1 VLVPSPKQL
10 EAIEAPP
17 GPVLVVAGPGAG
29 KTFCLIGRIEHLINR
44 AGIDPSRI
52 CAVTFTNKAADEIA
66 QRLRREIGSPAEDIT
81 RGTLHGLC
89 FALLREHVSLIGLR
103 RGFGMADEEYQRR
116 VLRRLRVRRER
127 HTQLLNL
134 FGRHQLQNYPLTPGD
149 LELFQEYQA
158 LLRSRNLVDYDD
170 LIALAGSLL
179 RCHPAIAEQIRARWD
194 CILTDEFQDLSLA
207 QYEVI
212 KYLASEHHN
221 CFAVGDDEQSIY
233 SWAGAD
239 AAILQRFQQDFEIA
253 DPIVL
258 ERNRRCSRQIFEV
271 ARHLI
276 ARNPALFN
284 KEIEADRESPH
295 CVAAYL
301 FEDERAEASWLVAD
315 VAGDHATSGLEW
327 GEYALL
333 YRTHRIG
340 QQLETQLI
348 EAGIPCRVARG
359 QALCDDELIGFV
371 ISSLRVVRDPRD
383 PVALDGFAEKVL
395 PYPLLQQVRVRF
407 SEVELLAGFRAFARE
422 NRGDPDAR
430 MAWRFV
436 FHVENLAG
444 LGRAHE
450 HLDSLVEELLSQR
463 VGRYRNPLDERA
475 EELSDPATFP
485 GAGLLARRL
494 RLTAASGGR
503 VWVEPDAGLEIPL
516 LQMLRAGFDGEVLAL
531 DITRQPAPNDV
542 VIPARAARP
551 LLIFKALQLFRCAAL
566 ADPLQDYVA
575 FDLETTDV
583 DPAEC
588 DIVELAAVRVRNRVI
603 VDQFQQ
609 LIRTNRPISPKA
621 TAVHGYRDADLCNQ
635 PEFAEV
641 WPAFRTFVGTDVL
654 VAHNGQTFDVPVL
667 RRLAAGLP
675 GVDDLVF
682 FDTLPLARS
691 LTHES
696 AKLTDLAHRFGV
708 DAGRSH
714 HALDDASAL
723 VGILRSLGEL
733 KLARSRKLALP
744 NLLGWLGLAFA
755 LHAPSDET
763 PEERVLRDIALPATL
778 GRYGNCL
785 EIYAAECEAAGGP
798 PVEELIERLGGAR
811 LMERIRTERSV
822 AERYPSSVERL
833 HALLRASAAP
843 TLQESIDLLL
853 SRAALSKS
861 DGASVED
868 QRVNLLTLH
877 STKGLEFSRVY
888 VVGAEDGQIPGLQ
901 ALDEGV
907 EHEIQEARRL
917 LYVGMTRAK
926 DRLVLTRAAR
936 RDGRHTGGDLFLQE
950 AGLQPAPA
958 PPTADRVRLAS
969 TSSAEATRGEDRNY

>member
-1 VLVPSPKQL
+1 LNVLVPSPKQL
-10 EAIEAPP
+10 EAIEAPT

-29 KTFCLIGRIEHLINR
+29 KTFCLIGRISHLINR
-44 AGIDPSRI
+44 LGIDPSRI

-66 QRLRREIGSPAEDIT
+66 QRLGRDIGAPAEDIA

-89 FALLREHVSLIGLR
+89 FALLREHVSLVGLR

-116 VLRRLRVRRER
+116 VLRRLRVRKER

-179 RCHPAIAEQIRARWD
+179 RCHPGIAEQIRARWD

-207 QYEVI
+207 QYDVI
-212 KYLASEHHN
+212 RYLASEHRN

-239 AAILQRFQQDFEIA
+239 ARILERFQQDFEI
-253 DPIVL
+253 DQPIVL
-258 ERNRRCSRQIFEV
+258 ERNRRCSRQIFDV

-276 ARNPALFN
+276 SRNPALFT
-284 KEIEADRESPH
+284 KDIEADRESPY

-301 FEDERAEASWLVAD
+301 FEDEGVESSWLLAD
-315 VAGDHATSGLEW
+315 LIRDQAASELAW
-327 GEYALL
+327 GHYAML

-348 EAGIPCRVARG
+348 QAGVPCRVARG

-383 PVALDGFAEKVL
+383 PVALDGFAETVL
-395 PYPLLQQVRVRF
+395 PCTLLQQVKVRH
-407 SEVELLAGFRAFARE
+407 SDLELLPAFRAFARE
-422 NRGDPDAR
+422 TRGDPDSR

-450 HLDSLVEELLSQR
+450 RLDSLVQELLSQR
-463 VGRYRNPLDERA
+463 VGRYRNPMEERA
-475 EELSDPATFP
+475 DELTDPLEFA
-485 GAGLLARRL
+485 GARMLARRL
-494 RLTAASGGR
+494 GQAAASGGR

-516 LQMLRAGFDGEVLAL
+516 QQMIRAGFDGEVLPL
-531 DITRQPAPNDV
+531 EITRNPAPNDV
-542 VIPARAARP
+542 VIPARAVRP
-551 LLIFKALQLFRCAAL
+551 LLIFKALQLFRCDTL
-566 ADPLQDYVA
+566 VDPLQDYVA

-583 DPAEC
+583 DPAQCE
-588 DIVELAAVRVRNRVI
+588 IVELAAVRVRNRVI
-603 VDQFQQ
+603 VAQFQQ

-621 TAVHGYRDADLCNQ
+621 SAVHGYEDADVCEQ
-635 PEFAEV
+635 PTFAEV
-641 WPAFRTFVGTDVL
+641 WPAFRGFVGSDVL

-675 GVDDLVF
+675 GVEELVF

-691 LTHES
+691 LIHES

-723 VGILRSLGEL
+723 VGVLRSLGEL

-755 LHAPSDET
+755 LHRPHDET

-785 EIYAAECEAAGGP
+785 EVYAAECEAAGAP
-798 PVEELIERLGGAR
+798 PLEELIERLGGAR
-811 LMERIRTERSV
+811 LMERIRTARSV

-833 HALLRASAAP
+833 DALLKTSVAP
-843 TLQESIDLLL
+843 TLRESIDLLL

-861 DGASVED
+861 DGCSVDD

-888 VVGAEDGQIPGLQ
+888 IVGAEDGQIPGLQ
-901 ALDEGV
+901 ALDDNI
-907 EHEIQEARRL
+907 EHEIQEGRRL

-926 DRLVLTRAAR
+926 DRLVLTRAER
-936 RDGRHTGGDLFLQE
+936 RDGHHTGGDLFLQE
-950 AGLQPAPA
+950 AGLQVIAA
-958 PPTADRVRLAS
+958 PPTADLL
-969 TSSAEATRGEDRNY
+969 D

>member
-10 EAIEAPP
+10 EAIEALP

-29 KTFCLIGRIEHLINR
+29 KTFCLIGRIQYLIDR
-44 AGIDPSRI
+44 VGLDPSRI

-66 QRLRREIGSPAEDIT
+66 QRLRREIGSPAEDIA

-89 FALLREHVSLIGLR
+89 FALLREHVSVVGLR

-116 VLRRLRVRRER
+116 VLRRLRVRKER
-127 HTQLLNL
+127 HAQLLTL

-149 LELFQEYQA
+149 LELFQQYQT
-158 LLRSRNLVDYDD
+158 LLRSRNLVDFDD
-170 LIALAGSLL
+170 LIALTGSLL

-212 KYLASEHHN
+212 KYLASIHRN

-239 AAILQRFQQDFEIA
+239 AAILQRFQQDFEID

-258 ERNRRCSRQIFEV
+258 EHNRRCSRQIFDV
-271 ARHLI
+271 ARQLI
-276 ARNPALFN
+276 ARNRALFT
-284 KEIEADRESPH
+284 KEIEAERDSPY
-295 CVAAYL
+295 CVAAYR

-315 VAGDHATSGLEW
+315 VLRDHVGSGLEW
-327 GEYALL
+327 GEYAML

-359 QALCDDELIGFV
+359 QALCDDVLIGFV

-383 PVALDGFAEKVL
+383 PVALDAFAEMVL
-395 PYPLLQQVRVRF
+395 PPPLLQQVRVRF
-407 SEVELLAGFRAFARE
+407 SDLELLAAFRAFARE
-422 NRGDPDAR
+422 SRGDPDRR

-436 FHVENLAG
+436 FHVENLAA

-450 HLDSLVEELLSQR
+450 RIDSLVEELLSQR

-475 EELSDPATFP
+475 DELTDPAEFP
-485 GAGLLARRL
+485 GARLLARRL
-494 RLTAASGGR
+494 SQAATAGGR
-503 VWVEPDAGLEIPL
+503 VWVEPHAGLEIPL
-516 LQMLRAGFDGEVLAL
+516 LQMLRAGFDGEVLPL
-531 DITRQPAPNDV
+531 DLTRRPAPNDV
-542 VIPARAARP
+542 VLPARAVRP
-551 LLIFKALQLFRCAAL
+551 LLIFKALQLFRCDGL
-566 ADPLQDYVA
+566 MDPLQDYVA
-575 FDLETTDV
+575 FDLETTDLNS
-583 DPAEC
+583 AEC
-588 DIVELAAVRVRNRVI
+588 DIVEMAAVRVRDRVI

-621 TAVHGYRDADLCNQ
+621 TAVHGYKDADVCEQ
-635 PEFAEV
+635 PTFAEV
-641 WPAFRTFVGTDVL
+641 WPAFRAFIGSDVL

-675 GVDDLVF
+675 GIDDLVF
-682 FDTLPLARS
+682 FDTWPLARS
-691 LTHES
+691 LIQES
-696 AKLTDLAHRFGV
+696 SKLVDLAHRFGV

-723 VGILRSLGEL
+723 VGVLRSLGEL

-755 LHAPSDET
+755 LHAPDDET

-785 EIYAAECEAAGGP
+785 ELYAAEREAAAERGP
-798 PVEELIERLGGAR
+798 PVEELIERLGGTR
-811 LMERIRTERSV
+811 LMERIRAARSV

-833 HALLRASAAP
+833 SALLKVSAAP
-843 TLQESIDLLL
+843 SLRESIDLLL

-901 ALDEGV
+901 ALEDNA

-926 DRLVLTRAAR
+926 DRLVLTRAER
-936 RDGRHTGGDLFLQE
+936 RDGRHTGGDLFLKE
-950 AGLQPAPA
+950 AGLQPAAA
-958 PPTADRVRLAS
+958 PPTSDLL
-969 TSSAEATRGEDRNY
+969 D

>member
-29 KTFCLIGRIEHLINR
+29 KTFCLIGRIGYLIDR
-44 AGIDPSRI
+44 IGIPPGRI

-66 QRLRREIGSPAEDIT
+66 QRLRRGIGARAEDIT

-89 FALLREHVSLIGLR
+89 FSLLREHVAAIGLR

-116 VLRRLRVRRER
+116 VLRRLRVRKER

-179 RCHPAIAEQIRARWD
+179 RCHPAIAEQIRSRWD

-212 KYLASEHHN
+212 KYLASAHHN

-258 ERNRRCSRQIFEV
+258 EHNRRCSRQIFEV
-271 ARHLI
+271 ARQLI
-276 ARNPALFN
+276 TRNPALFR
-284 KEIEADRESPH
+284 KDIDADRESPY
-295 CVAAYL
+295 CVTAYR
-301 FEDERAEASWLVAD
+301 FQDEAAEASWLVAD
-315 VAGDHATSGLEW
+315 LVQDQAASALDW
-327 GEYALL
+327 GEYAML

-340 QQLETQLI
+340 QQLETRLI
-348 EAGIPCRVARG
+348 EAGVPCRVARG
-359 QALCDDELIGFV
+359 QALCDDALIGF
-371 ISSLRVVRDPRD
+371 IIASLRVVRDPRD
-383 PVALDGFAEKVL
+383 PVALDQFAETVL
-395 PYPLLQQVRVRF
+395 PYPLLQQVRVRC
-407 SEVELLAGFRAFARE
+407 SDVELVAGFRTFARE

-436 FHVENLAG
+436 FHVENLAA

-450 HLDSLVEELLSQR
+450 HIDSLVEELLSQR

-475 EELSDPATFP
+475 DELSDPAEFP
-485 GAGLLARRL
+485 GARLLARQL
-494 RLTAASGGR
+494 FQAASAGGR

-516 LQMLRAGFDGEVLAL
+516 LQMLRAGYDGEVLPL
-531 DITRQPAPNDV
+531 DLTRRPAPSDV

-551 LLIFKALQLFRCAAL
+551 LLIFKALQLFRCARL
-566 ADPLQDYVA
+566 TDPLQDYVA

-603 VDQFQQ
+603 VDQFVQ
-609 LIRTNRPISPKA
+609 LIRTTRPISPKA
-621 TAVHGYRDADLCNQ
+621 TAVHGYRDADVCDQ
-635 PEFAEV
+635 PTFAEV
-641 WPAFRTFVGTDVL
+641 WPAFRSFVGTDVL

-675 GVDDLVF
+675 GVEDLVF

-691 LTHES
+691 LIHES
-696 AKLTDLAHRFGV
+696 AKLVDLAHRFGV

-733 KLARSRKLALP
+733 KLARSRKLTLP

-755 LHAPSDET
+755 LHAPADET

-798 PVEELIERLGGAR
+798 PVEEVIERLGGVR

-833 HALLRASAAP
+833 EALLRASDAP
-843 TLQESIDLLL
+843 TMQESIDLLL

-901 ALDEGV
+901 ALDDGV

-926 DRLVLTRAAR
+926 DRLVLTRADR
-936 RDGRHTGGDLFLQE
+936 RDGRPTGGDLFLQE
-950 AGLQPAPA
+950 AGLQAAAAPS
-958 PPTADRVRLAS
+958 TADLL
-969 TSSAEATRGEDRNY
+969 N

>member
-1 VLVPSPKQL
+1 LIVLVPSPKQL

-29 KTFCLIGRIEHLINR
+29 KTFCLIGRIKYLIDQV
-44 AGIDPSRI
+44 GLDPGRI
-52 CAVTFTNKAADEIA
+52 CAVTFTNKAAEEIA
-66 QRLRREIGSPAEDIT
+66 QRLHREIGPPAEDIA

-89 FALLREHVSLIGLR
+89 FALLREHVSVVGLR

-116 VLRRLRVRRER
+116 VLRRLRVRKER
-127 HTQLLNL
+127 HTQLLTL

-149 LELFQEYQA
+149 LELFQQYQA
-158 LLRSRNLVDYDD
+158 LLRSRNLVDFDD
-170 LIALAGSLL
+170 LIALTGSLL
-179 RCHPAIAEQIRARWD
+179 RCHPVIAEQIRARWD

-212 KYLASEHHN
+212 KYLASIHRN

-239 AAILQRFQQDFEIA
+239 ARILHRFKQDFEID

-258 ERNRRCSRQIFEV
+258 ERNRRCSRQIFDV

-276 ARNPALFN
+276 ARNPALFT
-284 KEIEADRESPH
+284 KDIEADRDSPY
-295 CVAAYL
+295 CVAAYR
-301 FEDERAEASWLVAD
+301 FEDERAEARWLVAD
-315 VAGDHATSGLEW
+315 LIRDHAGSALDW
-327 GEYALL
+327 GEYAML

-340 QQLETQLI
+340 QQLETRLV
-348 EAGIPCRVARG
+348 EAGVPCRVARG
-359 QALCDDELIGFV
+359 QALCDDEVIGFV
-371 ISSLRVVRDPRD
+371 ISSLRVVRDPHD
-383 PVALDGFAEKVL
+383 PIAIAGLADKVL
-395 PYPLLQQVRVRF
+395 PPSLLQQVGARF
-407 SEVELLAGFRAFARE
+407 SNVELLAALRAFARE
-422 NRGDPDAR
+422 NRGDPESR

-436 FHVENLAG
+436 FRAENLAA
-444 LGRAHE
+444 LERAHE
-450 HLDSLVEELLSQR
+450 RIDPLVEELLSQG

-475 EELSDPATFP
+475 DELTDPANFP
-485 GAGLLARRL
+485 GAHLLARRL
-494 RLTAASGGR
+494 SQAAASGGR

-516 LQMLRAGFDGEVLAL
+516 VQMLRGGFDGEVLPL
-531 DITRQPAPNDV
+531 DFTRRPAPNDV

-551 LLIFKALQLFRCAAL
+551 LLIFKALQLFRCEAL
-566 ADPLQDYVA
+566 VDPLRDYVA
-575 FDLETTDV
+575 FDLETTDLN
-583 DPAEC
+583 PAEC
-588 DIVELAAVRVRNRVI
+588 DIVEMAAVRVRNRVI

-609 LIRTNRPISPKA
+609 LIRTDRPISPKA
-621 TAVHGYRDADLCNQ
+621 TAVHGYKAADVCEQ
-635 PEFAEV
+635 PTFAEI
-641 WPAFRTFVGTDVL
+641 WPAFRAFVGSDVL

-667 RRLAAGLP
+667 RRLATGLP
-675 GVDDLVF
+675 GIEDLVF
-682 FDTLPLARS
+682 FDTWPLARS
-691 LTHES
+691 LIQES

-723 VGILRSLGEL
+723 VGVLRSLGEL

-755 LHAPSDET
+755 LHAPSEET

-785 EIYAAECEAAGGP
+785 EIYAAECAAAGAP

-811 LMERIRTERSV
+811 LMERIRAARSV

-833 HALLRASAAP
+833 DALLKVSAAP
-843 TLQESIDLLL
+843 TLHESIDLLL

-901 ALDEGV
+901 ALEDNV

-926 DRLVLTRAAR
+926 DRLLLTRAER
-936 RDGRHTGGDLFLQE
+936 RDGRHTGGDLFLKE
-950 AGLQPAPA
+950 AGLQPAAA
-958 PPTADRVRLAS
+958 PPTADLL
-969 TSSAEATRGEDRNY
+969 D

>member
-1 VLVPSPKQL
+1 MVLVPSPKQL

-29 KTFCLIGRIEHLINR
+29 KTFCLIARIGHLIDR
-44 AGIDPSRI
+44 VGIEPSRI

-66 QRLRREIGSPAEDIT
+66 QRLRRDIGTAGEDIT

-89 FALLREHVSLIGLR
+89 FALLREHVSAIGLR

-170 LIALAGSLL
+170 LIALTGSLL
-179 RCHPAIAEQIRARWD
+179 RCHPAIADQIRGRWD
-194 CILTDEFQDLSLA
+194 CVLTDEFQDLSLA

-212 KYLASEHHN
+212 KYLASEHRN

-258 ERNRRCSRQIFEV
+258 ERNRRCSRQIFEI
-271 ARHLI
+271 ARRLI
-276 ARNPALFN
+276 ARNPRLFI
-284 KEIEADRESPH
+284 KDIEADRESPH
-295 CVAAYL
+295 CVTAYL
-301 FEDERAEASWLVAD
+301 FRDERAEASWLVGDLAR
-315 VAGDHATSGLEW
+315 DHATSGLDW
-327 GEYALL
+327 GEYAML

-348 EAGIPCRVARG
+348 EAGIPCRLARG
-359 QALCDDELIGFV
+359 QALCDDEVIGFV

-383 PVALDGFAEKVL
+383 PVALDGLAEKVL
-395 PYPLLQQVRVRF
+395 PQPVLQQVRARF
-407 SEVELLAGFRAFARE
+407 SAVELLAGLRAFARE
-422 NRGDPDAR
+422 SRGDPDSR
-430 MAWRFV
+430 LAWRFV
-436 FHVENLAG
+436 FRVENLAA

-450 HLDSLVEELLSQR
+450 HIDALVEELLSQG

-475 EELSDPATFP
+475 DELTDPAEFP
-485 GAGLLARRL
+485 GARLLARRL
-494 RLTAASGGR
+494 SQAAAGGAR
-503 VWVEPDAGLEIPL
+503 VWVEPDGGLEIPL
-516 LQMLRAGFDGEVLAL
+516 MQMLRAGFDGEVLPL
-531 DITRQPAPNDV
+531 DITRQPGPSDL

-551 LLIFKALQLFRCAAL
+551 LLIFKALQLFRCASL
-566 ADPLQDYVA
+566 ADPLPDYVA

-603 VDQFQQ
+603 VDQFTQ
-609 LIRTNRPISPKA
+609 LIRTSRPISPKA
-621 TAVHGYRDADLCNQ
+621 TAVHGYKDADVCEQ
-635 PEFAEV
+635 PEFVDV
-641 WPAFRTFVGTDVL
+641 WPGFRAFVGSDVL

-675 GVDDLVF
+675 GIEDLVF

-691 LTHES
+691 LIQES
-696 AKLTDLAHRFGV
+696 AKLVDLAHRFGV

-755 LHAPSDET
+755 LHAPDDET

-785 EIYAAECEAAGGP
+785 EIYAAECEAAGAP
-798 PVEELIERLGGAR
+798 TVEELIERLGGAR
-811 LMERIRTERSV
+811 LLERIRTARSV

-833 HALLRASAAP
+833 DALLQASAAP

-901 ALDEGV
+901 ALEDGV
-907 EHEIQEARRL
+907 QHEIQEGRRL

-926 DRLVLTRAAR
+926 DRLVLTRAER
-936 RDGRHTGGDLFLQE
+936 RDGRHTAGDLFLRE
-950 AGLQPAPA
+950 AGLE
-958 PPTADRVRLAS
+958 AS
-969 TSSAEATRGEDRNY
+969 ALPSPVDLLD